1 MKIVFLDSD
10 TMGDVSFAPIEK
22 AGELIL
28 YPRSTP
34 EGELMSDFMP
44 RRSSKVEI
52 VQESSLSPS
61 GVIRSLFMYLSNS
74 TVLSC
79 CSSCLICQL
88 MVEGFRFMSWAALRM
103 LPV

>member
-1 MKIVFLDSD
+1 MLIV
-10 TMGDVSFAPIEK
+10 
-22 AGELIL
+22 
-28 YPRSTP
+28 PRSTP

-61 GVIRSLFMYLSNS
+61 GVMRSLFIYLSNN
-74 TVLSC
+74 TVSSC

-88 MVEGFRFMSWAALRM
+88 MVDGFRFMSWAALRM
-103 LPV
+103 